1 MRKSHNFKHLLADL
15 PKAAYGANHNYRRK
29 KNLTQKEMRNMMRK
43 ITIILIVI
51 TALLLAGCGKTP
63 QTPRSNDLVVH
74 GSGTIISKE
83 IDVTEFD
90 RLEAGLHFDL
100 TIRHG
105 DDYQLTVL
113 SDDNFIEYIDVKQ
126 VGTTLSLGLDPGYA
140 YNIYDVTLQVEAT
153 LPDLVGLTLN
163 QSSHAWIDQAF
174 STDTFT
180 AELTG
185 SGSLEGELQAAKA
198 SFKLSGASAVNLS
211 GSAETLRLDSC
222 GNSIANLERFTAVE
236 AVLEVSCNSITS
248 IRVNGSLDVNASQNA
263 QVFYS
268 GEPVSL
274 SSDTF
279 QSALVEKK

>member
-1 MRKSHNFKHLLADL
+1 
-15 PKAAYGANHNYRRK
+15 
-29 KNLTQKEMRNMMRK
+29 MRNMMRK

-105 DDYQLTVL
+105 DDYLLTVL

-198 SFKLSGASAVNLS
+198 NFKLSGASAVNLS

-248 IRVNGSLDVNASQNA
+248 IRVNGSLEVNASQNA

>member
-1 MRKSHNFKHLLADL
+1 MGIYNNFKHFLVGSTKAGPRADRSSDRKVNLA
-15 PKAAYGANHNYRRK
+15 
-29 KNLTQKEMRNMMRK
+29 QKEMRNMMRK

-51 TALLLAGCGKTP
+51 TALLLAGCGKTTQAP
-63 QTPRSNDLVVH
+63 MSNEVVVH

-90 RLEAGLHFDL
+90 RLEAGLHFNL

-105 DDYQLTVL
+105 DKARLTIL

-126 VGTTLSLGLDPGYA
+126 VGTTLRLGLDPGYA

-163 QSSHAWIDQAF
+163 QSSHAWLDKAV
-174 STDTFT
+174 STNEFT

-185 SGSLEGELQAAKA
+185 SGTLEGELQAANA
-198 SFKLSGASAVNLS
+198 NFRLSGASAMDLS
-211 GSAETLRLDSC
+211 GSAETLRVDSC
-222 GNSIANLERFTAVE
+222 GNSIANLERFAAVD
-236 AVLEVSCNSITS
+236 AIIQVSCNSITS
-248 IRVNGSLDVNASQNA
+248 VRVNGSLDVNASQFA

-268 GEPVSL
+268 GEPLSL
-274 SSDTF
+274 SSDAF
-279 QSALVEKK
+279 QSALVDKK